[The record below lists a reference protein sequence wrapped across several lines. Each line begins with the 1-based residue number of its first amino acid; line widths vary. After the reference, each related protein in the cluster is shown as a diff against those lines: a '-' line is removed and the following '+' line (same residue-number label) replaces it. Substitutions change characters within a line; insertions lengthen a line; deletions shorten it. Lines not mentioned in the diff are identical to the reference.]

1 MSFSLGNQPNVVGLT
16 NRQINTMA
24 NEDSRYGLNTLPGR
38 LLARPVGTA
47 LRAATLGNS
56 IIAGVNGISFTDQ
69 ALYAG
74 GGNLQ
79 WLANGGVAGNTTAMM
94 LARIDQSVP
103 WNTEV
108 CLVMEGS
115 NDAINGV
122 SVDDH
127 RANMEA
133 IIQRLLF
140 RGIVPVI
147 LASAPVNAQPAAVTT
162 MVAAETL
169 LALKYGVSI
178 YDPWRN
184 VLDIANGQW
193 IGANT
198 TDGVHPTFAAAVTA
212 KGDLN
217 GFINGT
223 NKAAPFGPRAN
234 AVGVG
239 GYTLSGGNNLM
250 GTNVANVPTG
260 WSQAGTAT
268 PSIAAAPAGFIGNFA
283 RLTGATATG
292 NPYLTKTISSGWAI
306 GDELALSFA
315 IEANAGNTP
324 QQVFVTLRVDGVEQQ
339 IMQTVVANIPAQ
351 RVFYRFKP
359 QTLAALA
366 FFAKINGAGTGNYVG
381 IGEFEVYNLTRLGG
395 L

>member
-1 MSFSLGNQPNVVGLT
+1 MTFSLGNQPNVVGLT
-16 NRQINTMA
+16 NRQINAMA
-24 NEDSRYGLNTLPGR
+24 NEDSRYGLNTLPGK

-47 LRAATLGNS
+47 LRAATFGNS

-79 WLANGGVAGNTTAMM
+79 WLSNGGVAGNTTAQM
-94 LARIDQSVP
+94 LARIDQAVG
-103 WNTEV
+103 NTAEV

-140 RGIVPVI
+140 RGITPVI

-193 IGANT
+193 VPANT
-198 TDGVHPTFAAAVTA
+198 TDGVHPTFAAAITA

-250 GTNVANVPTG
+250 GTNAANVPTG

-283 RLTGATATG
+283 RITGATATG
-292 NPYLTKTISSGWAI
+292 NPYLTKTIASGWNV

-315 IEANAGNTP
+315 IESNAGNSP
-324 QQVFVTLRVDGVEQQ
+324 QQIFVTIRVDGVEQN
-339 IMQTVVANIPAQ
+339 IIFPAVAPIAAQ

-359 QTLAALA
+359 QTQAALA

>member
-1 MSFSLGNQPNVVGLT
+1 MSFNLGNQPNVVGLT

-24 NEDSRYGLNTLPGR
+24 NEDSRYGLNTLPGK
-38 LLARPVGTA
+38 LLARPVGAT
-47 LRAATLGNS
+47 LRAATFGNS

-79 WLANGGVAGNTTAMM
+79 WLSNGGVAGNTTAMM
-94 LARIDQSVP
+94 LARIDQAVG
-103 WNTEV
+103 NAAEV

-184 VLDIANGQW
+184 VLDTANGQW
-193 IGANT
+193 VGANT
-198 TDGVHPTFAAAVTA
+198 TDGVHPTFAAAIIA
-212 KGDLN
+212 KNDLN

-250 GTNVANVPTG
+250 GTNAANVPTG
-260 WSQAGTAT
+260 WTQAGTAT

-292 NPYLTKTISSGWAI
+292 NPYLTKTIASGWNI

-359 QTLAALA
+359 QTQAALA
-366 FFAKINGAGTGNYVG
+366 FFAKLNGAGTGNYVG